1 MPRAKNP
8 ELLAVVERQMVMGL
22 TVPEC
27 LSEIEDD
34 GELRCTERTLKRYR
48 ADIRQRWDTEEVE
61 LRPQRRAEFRAMVR
75 FGFRDSIASRQHIA
89 AAQFAKILAKLDG
102 LEAPARL
109 DINIGISVRAMTP
122 MQREKIASGI
132 RCIALCW
139 CIGRAEVA
147 EIDEI
152 NILRASHLAMKQAA
166 AKLKLAN
173 AFILIDGLPVPDLPY
188 PSLNVIK
195 GDAKCATIAA
205 ASIVAKVCRD
215 ERMAEFDTE
224 YPEYGFKTHKG
235 YATKKHL
242 EALRR
247 YGPCSIHRRS
257 FSPVANLLK
266 TIPNASIAKNL

>member
-122 MQREKIASGI
+122 MQRE
-132 RCIALCW
+132 
-139 CIGRAEVA
+139 A
-147 EIDEI
+147 EIME
-152 NILRASHLAMKQAA
+152 LLAK
-166 AKLKLAN
+166 
-173 AFILIDGLPVPDLPY
+173 
-188 PSLNVIK
+188 
-195 GDAKCATIAA
+195 
-205 ASIVAKVCRD
+205 R
-215 ERMAEFDTE
+215 R
-224 YPEYGFKTHKG
+224 
-235 YATKKHL
+235 
-242 EALRR
+242 EALDGTRA
-247 YGPCSIHRRS
+247 GKVTVLLPG
-257 FSPVANLLK
+257 ANGK
-266 TIPNASIAKNL
+266 GNGHG